1 MNKPHTHYIPAFT
14 RVDAHGRQQTA
25 CREYVGPAE
34 VALLGHTPTCWGCA
48 LWLHEVEHPW
58 QHREA
63 ADRARVLAKITAE
76 TPWGD
81 PLEAA

>member
-1 MNKPHTHYIPAFT
+1 MKPHTHYVPAFT
-14 RVDAHGRQQTA
+14 RRDEQGRQQTA
-25 CREYVGPAE
+25 CREFVPAAE
-34 VALLGHTPTCWGCA
+34 VAPLGHTPTCWGCA
-48 LWLHEVEHPW
+48 LWLHEVEYP

-63 ADRARVLAKITAE
+63 ADRARVLAKITAD